1 MNKTVQEYAKER
13 GVTPQAVYNAIKRN
27 NVSTIQGVSNGKSAQ
42 FLDDEAQAILDQG
55 MKPTQKSNEI
65 AVASIQLEIANREI
79 ALLREKELEV
89 EETRMH
95 MLARV
100 EELGSDLDVR
110 LTELTNELNMER
122 AELKA
127 SYTKELSECQRKID
141 ILKDSNA
148 DLKQE
153 LHIAKM
159 RIAELENT
167 LEKAVERFDAY
178 VEKPFKAYM
187 ELRRLNKNGKSTENN

>member
-1 MNKTVQEYAKER
+1 MNMTVQEYAKER

-27 NVSTIQGVSNGKSAQ
+27 KVFTIQGVSNGKSAQ

-89 EETRMH
+89 KETRMH

-100 EELGSDLDVR
+100 EALGADLDMR
-110 LTELTNELNMER
+110 LVELTNELNKER

-127 SYTKELSECQRKID
+127 LYTKELREREREVS
-141 ILKDSNA
+141 ILKESNA
-148 DLKQE
+148 NLKQE
-153 LHIAKM
+153 LHMANM

-178 VEKPFKAYM
+178 TEKPFKAYM
-187 ELRRLNKNGKSTENN
+187 ELRRLNKNGKLTENN

>member
-1 MNKTVQEYAKER
+1 MNMTVQEYAKER

-27 NVSTIQGVSNGKSAQ
+27 KVSTIQGVSNGKSAQ

-89 EETRMH
+89 KETRMH

-100 EELGSDLDVR
+100 EALGSDLDMR
-110 LTELTNELNMER
+110 LAELTNELNKER

-127 SYTKELSECQRKID
+127 LYTKELREREREVS
-141 ILKDSNA
+141 ILKESNA
-148 DLKQE
+148 NLKQE
-153 LHIAKM
+153 LHMANM

-178 VEKPFKAYM
+178 TEKPFKAYM
-187 ELRRLNKNGKSTENN
+187 ELRRLNKNGKLTENN